1 MSKFHFSF
9 CVKPS
14 ESRYFYQH
22 VELEEIEGGIQISC
36 DSPDSECVHLFE
48 PGKYEAFSVA
58 IGQSP
63 GTDPISAARA
73 AVKKN
78 KRPLVFDAIHDLAE
92 AKFTWYEWD
101 SPFYGD
107 KGVEISN
114 EPQFDPPKRLFFS
127 MLNDYESMSEIDKA
141 RFVSD
146 LAKQFFPGVEG
157 VEKDIAEIAEKGHI
171 VEIPWDPFAD
181 RE

>member
-14 ESRYFYQH
+14 DETFFYQH
-22 VELEEIEGGIQISC
+22 VELETVEDGVQISC
-36 DSPDSECVHLFE
+36 EAPDSECVHLLAPE
-48 PGKYEAFSVA
+48 KYMEFCKA
-58 IGQSP
+58 IGQDSIA
-63 GTDPISAARA
+63 DPIDAAKA

-78 KRPLVFDAIHDLAE
+78 KRPIVFDAVHEIAE
-92 AKFTWYEWD
+92 VKFTWYDWD

-107 KGVEISN
+107 KGIEVSN
-114 EPQFDPPKRLFFS
+114 EPQFDPPKRLFYG
-127 MLNDYESMSEIDKA
+127 MLADYSTLSEADKE

-157 VEKDIAEIAEKGHI
+157 VEKDIAEIAESGKI
-171 VEIPWDPFAD
+171 IDIPWDPFAE
-181 RE
+181 R